1 MRWFSDRRGVK
12 QKQTKQLKT
21 TVQLQHVRDKV
32 IFIIVELKKIHAKVY
47 VAPFFCILKKID
59 NGV

>member
-1 MRWFSDRRGVK
+1 MK